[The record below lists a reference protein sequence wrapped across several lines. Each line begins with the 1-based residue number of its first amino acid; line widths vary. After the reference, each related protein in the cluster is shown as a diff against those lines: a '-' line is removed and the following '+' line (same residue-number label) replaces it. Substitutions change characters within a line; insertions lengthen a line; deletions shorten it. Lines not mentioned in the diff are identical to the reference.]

1 MDSLLRRYQDLQ
13 SFSKSRH
20 KTGRRPLNQNCE
32 GVSRRDSIAL
42 GLGGLIGGG
51 LSGALQATHV
61 AASEQGKVTKPR
73 QADACI
79 LIWMDGGPS
88 HYETFD
94 PKPEAPA
101 EIRGEFSTISTQT
114 PGIQF
119 SQLMTNLAGMTD
131 DLAIVRSIRH
141 DQGNHGAGNH
151 YMMTGAPPRIPVGC
165 GAFVSFHPS
174 LGSVVAK
181 EVGAPEGIPA
191 YFSMPN
197 MSRSGGPNF
206 LGARYAPFVVP
217 DDPNSSSFRVRD
229 VTLPSGLSESRFESR
244 QAIRRQVDQMLRI
257 TDEAAGDPVLASDEF
272 FAQGLELIGSSQ
284 AQAAFDIHQEDGK
297 IRTAYGRHPFGQR
310 ALLARRLVSAGVP
323 FVTLYHGGWDHHTDI
338 FKSFETKVPPFEA
351 TIAALIADLKEQGM
365 LERTLVIALGEF
377 GRTPK
382 INDRGGRDHWSNA
395 MSVMFAGGGTP
406 GGQVIGATDRQ
417 GYAAIERILAPEN
430 FVSTVYAKL
439 GIDPGQMMYTPDG
452 RPVHLVSNETPIDE
466 LMG

>member
-1 MDSLLRRYQDLQ
+1 M
-13 SFSKSRH
+13 SR
-20 KTGRRPLNQNCE
+20 LNRNCE
-32 GVSRRDSIAL
+32 GMSRRDSLAL
-42 GLGGLIGGG
+42 GLGGLVSGG
-51 LSGALQATHV
+51 LVGALRAG
-61 AASEQGKVTKPR
+61 ASETAGSVAK

-94 PKPEAPA
+94 PKPEAPV
-101 EIRGEFSTISTQT
+101 EIRGQFGTIATQT
-114 PGIQF
+114 PGIRF
-119 SQLMTNLAGMTD
+119 SQPMKRLAAISD

-141 DQGNHGAGNH
+141 NQGNHGAGNH

-174 LGSVVAK
+174 LGSVIAHQN
-181 EVGAPEGIPA
+181 GAPHGIPA

-206 LGARYAPFVVP
+206 LGAKYAPFVVP
-217 DDPNSSSFRVRD
+217 DDPNRSSFRVRD
-229 VTLPSGLSESRFESR
+229 VTIPSGLTDARFQSR
-244 QAIRRQVDQMLRI
+244 QDIRLQIDKMRRF
-257 TDEAAGDPVLASDEF
+257 TDAAAGDPALATDEF
-272 FAQGLELIGSSQ
+272 FAQGLQLISSPE
-284 AQAAFDIHQEDGK
+284 AQAAFDIHQEPGK
-297 IRTAYGRHPFGQR
+297 TRDFYGRHPFGQR

-323 FVTLYHGGWDHHTDI
+323 FVTLYHGGWDHHTDL
-338 FKSFETKVPPFEA
+338 FDAFDKKMPPFES
-351 TIAALIADLKEQGM
+351 TIAALVEDLKNQGM

-395 MSVMFAGGGTP
+395 MSVMFAGGGTR

-417 GYAAIERILAPEN
+417 GYAAVERVLSPEN
-430 FVSTVYAKL
+430 FVSTVYQKL
-439 GIDPGQMMYTPDG
+439 GINPGQLLYTPEG
-452 RPVHLVSNETPIDE
+452 RPTHLVSDATPISE